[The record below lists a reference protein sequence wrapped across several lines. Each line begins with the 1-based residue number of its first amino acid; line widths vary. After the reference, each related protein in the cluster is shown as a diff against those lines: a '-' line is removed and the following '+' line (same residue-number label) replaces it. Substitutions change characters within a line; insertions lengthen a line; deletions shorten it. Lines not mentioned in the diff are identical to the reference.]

1 MKHKESRGS
10 KKGMNEGIFAKTVR
24 ETEVRMSELMTP
36 EHANFLGNVF
46 GGTILALLDKCAY
59 VTASRFAGKVCV
71 TASFDRVDFHSP
83 IEVGELVHLIGTV
96 AYVGKTSIQV
106 WIQVYAENV
115 QTGIVRHTNTCSAT
129 LVAIDETGKPTPVPR
144 LRVETRE
151 DKVKYL
157 EGKLR
162 RELREKQ
169 RLELENLIRQIH
181 DLTDE
186 ELDEKFAVES

>member
-1 MKHKESRGS
+1 MKEERT
-10 KKGMNEGIFAKTVR
+10 AKTVR

-83 IEVGELVHLIGTV
+83 IEVGELVHLVGRV
-96 AYVGKTSIQV
+96 AYVGRTSVQV

-115 QTGIVRHTNTCSAT
+115 QTGIIRHTNTCSAT
-129 LVAIDETGKPTPVPR
+129 LVAIDETGKPAPVPR
-144 LRVETRE
+144 LKVETRE
-151 DKVKYL
+151 DKVRYL

-169 RLELENLIRQIH
+169 RLELENLIKEIQN
-181 DLTDE
+181 LSDE
-186 ELDEKFAVES
+186 EIDEKIRN

>member
-1 MKHKESRGS
+1 MDETI
-10 KKGMNEGIFAKTVR
+10 GIKSVR
-24 ETEVRMSELMTP
+24 DTEVRMSELMTP

-71 TASFDRVDFHSP
+71 TASFERVDFLSP
-83 IEVGELVHLIGTV
+83 IEVGELVHMIGSV
-96 AYVGKTSIQV
+96 AYVGRTSIQV

-115 QTGIVRHTNTCSAT
+115 QTGTMRHTNTCVAT
-129 LVAIDETGKPTPVPR
+129 LVAIDENGNPTQVPR
-144 LRVETRE
+144 LKVETRE
-151 DKVKYL
+151 DKVRFL

-169 RLELENLIRQIH
+169 RSEMDALIRQIQSLS
-181 DLTDE
+181 DD
-186 ELDEKFAVES
+186 ELDQRLRA

>member
-1 MKHKESRGS
+1 MKEEKT
-10 KKGMNEGIFAKTVR
+10 AKTVR

-83 IEVGELVHLIGTV
+83 IEVGELVHMIGSV
-96 AYVGKTSIQV
+96 AYVGRTSIQV

-115 QTGIVRHTNTCSAT
+115 QTGIIRHTNTCSAT
-129 LVAIDETGKPTPVPR
+129 LVAIDERGKPTPVPR
-144 LRVETRE
+144 LKVETRE
-151 DKVKYL
+151 DKVRYL

-162 RELREKQ
+162 RELREIQ
-169 RLELENLIRQIH
+169 RLELENLIQQIH
-181 DLTDE
+181 SLSDE
-186 ELDEKFAVES
+186 ELDEKIRN